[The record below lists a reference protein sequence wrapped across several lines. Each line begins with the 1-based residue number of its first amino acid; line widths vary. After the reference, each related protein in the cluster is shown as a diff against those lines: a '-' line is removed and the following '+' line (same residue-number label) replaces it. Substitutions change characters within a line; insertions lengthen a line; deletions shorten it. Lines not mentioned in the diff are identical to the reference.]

1 MSHLAHDR
9 REVAA
14 VTDGRWALIHNL
26 AAPEGF
32 ESAYEIYDLREDPLE
47 RRNLAGRDAV
57 LTAYAV
63 ERLAEVPA
71 PARPAGPAVDPRE
84 LERLRALGYVVP

>member
-1 MSHLAHDR
+1 MSFRQRVL
-9 REVAA
+9 V
-14 VTDGRWALIHNL
+14 IYKK
-26 AAPEGF
+26 
-32 ESAYEIYDLREDPLE
+32 SAYEIYDLQQDSLE

-84 LERLRALGYVVP
+84 LERLRALGYVAR